1 MLKKVSIKLRL
12 TMLSMLLLTS
22 CCIILTLILNFSANQ
37 MANTIEATHIFPAG
51 EVDEDGLPVEFGS
64 AAIETAPAE
73 AANSQ
78 QARKLFLYQSISYM
92 VAVVLVGG
100 GLTYYIS
107 GKALQPLYEFSCQM
121 KNRTEHNLSESLPI
135 PESHDEIADLT
146 CSFNEMS
153 CKLNEAFATQKRFAQ
168 SAAHELRTPLTVLK
182 TKVDVFGKKSVHTE
196 EEYDKLLDIITKHTN
211 RLSDLVKDLLEL
223 TNIDALNCSD
233 QIKLKTMLTDISK
246 ELSDFTKDKNISITI
261 CGEEQTVCGNK
272 SLLHR
277 AFYNL
282 IENAIKYN
290 IENGKIKIVVF
301 GDESHTVITITD
313 NGIGIPTELQKHIFE
328 PFFRV
333 DKSRSRQMGGAGL
346 GLATVK
352 SIIEKHGGEVM
363 VSDNTGGGT
372 VFKIILEQR

>member
-12 TMLSMLLLTS
+12 TILSMLLLAI
-22 CCIILTLILNFSANQ
+22 CCVLLTLILNFSANQ
-37 MANTIEATHIFPAG
+37 MANTIEAMPVFPAA
-51 EVDEDGLPVEFGS
+51 EKDENHLPEESDS
-64 AAIETAPAE
+64 AAMVTTPPE
-73 AANSQ
+73 ASDSQ
-78 QARKLFLYQSISYM
+78 QARTLFLYQSIAYM

-107 GKALQPLYEFSCQM
+107 GKALQPLYNFNRQI
-121 KNRTEHNLSESLPI
+121 KKRTEHNLSEQLPI

-153 CKLNEAFATQKRFAQ
+153 SKLNEAFSAQKRFAQ

-182 TKVDVFGKKSVHTE
+182 TKIDVFAKKPVHTA
-196 EEYDKLLDIITKHTN
+196 EEYDKLLSTITRHTD

-223 TNIDALNCSD
+223 TNIDALDYNEK
-233 QIKLKTMLTDISK
+233 IKMKIMLTDISR
-246 ELSDFTKDKNISITI
+246 ELLSLTKDKNIAITI
-261 CGEEQTVCGNK
+261 CGEEQTIYGNK

-282 IENAIKYN
+282 IENAVKYN
-290 IENGKIKIVVF
+290 TPNGQVTVLVSNNA
-301 GDESHTVITITD
+301 SHTVITIADT
-313 NGIGIPTELQKHIFE
+313 GIGIPVDLQTHIFE

-346 GLATVK
+346 GLATAK
-352 SIIEKHGGEVM
+352 SIIDKHGGEITI
-363 VSDNTGGGT
+363 SDNRGGGT
-372 VFKIILEQR
+372 IFTTVL

>member
-12 TMLSMLLLTS
+12 TILSMLLLTI
-22 CCIILTLILNFSANQ
+22 CCVLLTLILNFSANQ
-37 MANTIEATHIFPAG
+37 MANTIEATPVFPAA
-51 EVDEDGLPVEFGS
+51 EKDENNLPLESDSVPM
-64 AAIETAPAE
+64 ETAPTE
-73 AANSQ
+73 AADSQ
-78 QARKLFLYQSISYM
+78 QARTLFLYQSIAYM

-107 GKALQPLYEFSCQM
+107 GKALQPLYDFNCQI
-121 KNRTEHNLSESLPI
+121 KKRTEHNLSEQLPV

-153 CKLNEAFATQKRFAQ
+153 YKLNEAFSAQKRFAQ
-168 SAAHELRTPLTVLK
+168 SAAHELRTPLTVVK
-182 TKVDVFGKKSVHTE
+182 TKIDVFGKKPVHTAQ
-196 EEYDKLLDIITKHTN
+196 EYDNLLGSITRHTD

-223 TNIDALNCSD
+223 TTIDALDCSEE
-233 QIKLKTMLTDISK
+233 IKIKNMLTSISR
-246 ELSDFTKDKNISITI
+246 ELWDLTKDKNIAITI
-261 CGEEQTVCGNK
+261 YGEEQTIYGNQ

-290 IENGKIKIVVF
+290 VPNGQVSVLVSNNA
-301 GDESHTVITITD
+301 GQTVITIADTR
-313 NGIGIPTELQKHIFE
+313 IGIPVNLQGHIFE

-352 SIIEKHGGEVM
+352 SIIDKHGGEIT
-363 VSDNTGGGT
+363 VSDNRGGGT
-372 VFKIILEQR
+372 VFTTVL

>member
-1 MLKKVSIKLRL
+1 MLKKVPIRLRL
-12 TMLSMLLLTS
+12 TILSMLLLTI
-22 CCIILTLILNFSANQ
+22 CCVILTLTLNFSANQ
-37 MANTIEATHIFPAG
+37 MANTIEATPILPATKVG
-51 EVDEDGLPVEFGS
+51 EDGLPVVFSS
-64 AAIETAPAE
+64 ATVKTAPAQV
-73 AANSQ
+73 ANSQ
-78 QARKLFLYQSISYM
+78 QARIQFLYQSIAYM

-107 GKALQPLYEFSCQM
+107 GKALQPLYEFNCQM
-121 KNRTEHNLSESLPI
+121 KNRTEHNLSERLPI

-146 CSFNEMS
+146 YSFNEMS
-153 CKLNEAFATQKRFAQ
+153 CKLDEAFEAQKRFAQ

-182 TKVDVFGKKSVHTE
+182 TKVDVFGKKPIHTA
-196 EEYDKLLDIITKHTN
+196 EEYDKLLSVITKHTN

-223 TNIDALNCSD
+223 TNMDALDCSD
-233 QIKLKTMLTDISK
+233 RIAVKNMLSDISK
-246 ELSDFTKDKNISITI
+246 ELSNFTRAKSIVITI

-272 SLLHR
+272 NLLHR

-290 IENGKIKIVVF
+290 VENGQIEMLVSN
-301 GDESHTVITITD
+301 DESHTVITIADT
-313 NGIGIPTELQKHIFE
+313 GIGIPTELQKHIFE

-352 SIIEKHGGEVM
+352 SIIEKHCGEVT
-363 VSDNTGGGT
+363 VSDNTDSGT
-372 VFKIILEQR
+372 IFKIVL

>member
-1 MLKKVSIKLRL
+1 MLKKVPIRLRL
-12 TMLSMLLLTS
+12 TILSMLLLTI
-22 CCIILTLILNFSANQ
+22 CCVILTLILNFSANQ
-37 MANTIEATHIFPAG
+37 MANTIEATPILPAAEMG
-51 EVDEDGLPVEFGS
+51 ADNLPWEFGS
-64 AAIETAPAE
+64 AAMETVPAQ

-78 QARKLFLYQSISYM
+78 QARLQFLYQSMAYM

-107 GKALQPLYEFSCQM
+107 GKALQPLYEFNRQM
-121 KNRTEHNLSESLPI
+121 KNRTEHNLSELLPI

-153 CKLNEAFATQKRFAQ
+153 CKLDEAFEAQKRFAQ

-182 TKVDVFGKKSVHTE
+182 TKVDVFGKKPAHTA
-196 EEYDKLLDIITKHTN
+196 EEYDKLLSVIAKHTN
-211 RLSDLVKDLLEL
+211 RLSELVKDLLEL
-223 TNIDALNCSD
+223 TNIDALDCSD
-233 QIKLKTMLTDISK
+233 RIEVKTMLSDISR
-246 ELSDFTKDKNISITI
+246 ELSDFTKAKNIAITI

-290 IENGKIKIVVF
+290 ATNGQIEMLVSK
-301 GDESHTVITITD
+301 DENHTVITIADT
-313 NGIGIPTELQKHIFE
+313 GIGIPAELQKHIFE

-352 SIIEKHGGEVM
+352 SIMEKHRGEVT

-372 VFKIILEQR
+372 VFKIVL